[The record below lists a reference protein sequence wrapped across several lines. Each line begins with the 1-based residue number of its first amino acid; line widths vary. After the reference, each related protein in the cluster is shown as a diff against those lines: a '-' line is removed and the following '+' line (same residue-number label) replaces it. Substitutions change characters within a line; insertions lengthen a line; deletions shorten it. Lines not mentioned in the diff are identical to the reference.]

1 MRYPTYLEI
10 RSKVERDLDLGS
22 AADLISADEMLGYY
36 NEAVD
41 DCESIIHTLY
51 EDYFLTSASFPFVS
65 GQSEYSLPS
74 DIYAT
79 KIRALIYDD
88 GVNVYSIPRIR
99 DRNKFEEAALAKS
112 YLSNHSYQY
121 LLKNPSSAGIKL
133 VLFPAAKQSTSAP
146 VLWYIRNAT
155 RATQDADL
163 CDIPEFSSYVIQFM
177 KVRVMEKDNH
187 PNLQLA
193 IQQAQYLR
201 AQMEATLRDMV
212 PDGDTNLEPD
222 MTSYLEMS

>member
-10 RSKVERDLDLGS
+10 KSKVERDLDLGS
-22 AADLISADEMLGYY
+22 AADLISPEEMLGYY

-51 EDYFLTSASFPFVS
+51 EDYFLTSSPFPFVA

-79 KIRALIYDD
+79 KIRALIFDD
-88 GVNVYSIPRIR
+88 GVNVYSIPRIK
-99 DRNKFEEAALAKS
+99 DRRKFEEAAIARS
-112 YLSNHSYQY
+112 YTSNHVYQY
-121 LLKNPSSAGIKL
+121 LLKNPSSSGIKL
-133 VLFPAAKQSTSAP
+133 TLFPAAKATTSAP
-146 VLWYIRNAT
+146 VIWYIRNAT
-155 RATQDADL
+155 RATQDSDL

-193 IQQAQYLR
+193 IQQSQYLR
-201 AQMEATLRDMV
+201 SQMEATLRDMV
-212 PDGDTNLEPD
+212 PDGDTQLEAD